1 MKPQWNTRTYLVE
14 LFAAMA
20 LYAVLLVGSNLLE
33 QRLDPKGALLIA
45 VNVLPIVGILAAA
58 WAIVRGFG
66 RMDELQRRIQFDALV
81 LAFAGTAVIS
91 FSWGFLEDVGV
102 PQLRAFMVWP
112 MMAMLWIF
120 GLIVATRRYAR

>member
-1 MKPQWNTRTYLVE
+1 MKPQWNTRTYLIE
-14 LFAAMA
+14 LSAAIA
-20 LYAVLLVGSNLLE
+20 LYAGLLVASNLLE
-33 QRLDPKGALLIA
+33 RRLDPQGFVLVMINVMPIA
-45 VNVLPIVGILAAA
+45 GILAAA

-81 LAFAGTAVIS
+81 LAFAGTAVMS

-112 MMAMLWIF
+112 MMAALWIV